1 MCGIC
6 GLIDFTGQY
15 GAGLYE
21 LVRRMTASLQHRGP
35 DAEGHWSGP
44 GASLGHRRL
53 SIIDLAG
60 SSQPMLDDSGRYVL
74 VFNGE
79 IYNYLELKQELKEC
93 GFRFA
98 TAGDTE
104 VLLTAFMQ
112 YGTECLHKLNGMFA
126 FAVWDR
132 KTRRLFAARDRLGVK
147 PLFYGTDRNG
157 TFAFASELQ
166 ALRGLPFDTSIRSD
180 SLCEY
185 LRHGFIQ
192 SPKTIFQRIHELRPG
207 HFMIYDSGGL
217 RVERYWEPPLPD
229 RKSAGRPMGDLMEE
243 LRELFHSAVRI
254 RLRSDVPLG
263 AFLSGGL
270 DSSIVVAAMKQLG
283 ETSIHTFSIGFG
295 GRGFDESPYARS
307 VAAHL
312 GTHHHE
318 RRFLPGIPELLNHLV
333 RHYGQPYGDSS
344 AVPTWHL
351 CQMTREHVTVALSGD
366 GGDELF
372 CGYRRYMARRMLA
385 WYRLVPTAIRHGAL
399 TKRIERLPE
408 GTAYY
413 GDSVIKKLKL
423 FVALDKRVASNPH
436 DIYPACF
443 STGELQAMLGLT
455 SEETCRILETGPL
468 LSPKRTAG
476 MTDIET
482 MMAVDLLH
490 YLPDDILTKVDRASM
505 AHALE
510 VRSPFM
516 DYRLVEFAARLPLAY
531 KLRGLTTKYILR
543 KAFERDL
550 PEEPIKR
557 AKHGFATPL
566 GDEFL
571 GPLQYAYRDTVL
583 GRKSDCLVD
592 PDIAEDLLTEH
603 LSGRADHSHKLWLLL
618 FLHAWAHWWKQND
631 AG

>member
-6 GLIDFTGQY
+6 GLIDFSGQY
-15 GAGLYE
+15 GITLPEHVA
-21 LVRRMTASLQHRGP
+21 RMTSRLRHRGP
-35 DAEGHWSGP
+35 DAGGQWSGP

-53 SIIDLAG
+53 SIIDLSG
-60 SSQPMLDDSGRYVL
+60 SLQPMLDRSRRYVL

-79 IYNYLELKQELKEC
+79 IYNYLELRAELEEL
-93 GFRFA
+93 GFRFS
-98 TAGDTE
+98 TQGDTE
-104 VLLTAFMQ
+104 VLLAAFIH
-112 YGTECLHKLNGMFA
+112 YGADCLHKLNGMFA
-126 FAVWDR
+126 FAVWDSTA
-132 KTRRLFAARDRLGVK
+132 KSLFAARDRLGVK
-147 PLFYGTDRNG
+147 PLFFGTDRNG
-157 TFAFASELQ
+157 AFAFASELQ
-166 ALRGLPFDTSIRSD
+166 ALRGLPMDTSWRWD

-185 LRHGFIQ
+185 LRHGFIR
-192 SPKTIFQRIHELRPG
+192 SPKTIFQGIHELRPG
-207 HFMIYDSGGL
+207 HFMVHDSGGL
-217 RVERYWEPPLPD
+217 RIEKYWEPPLPD
-229 RKSAGRPMGDLMEE
+229 REPFDRPLGDLVDE
-243 LRELFHSAVRI
+243 LRAIFHSAVRL

-295 GRGFDESPYARS
+295 GKGFDESPFARR

-318 RRFLPGIPELLNHLV
+318 RQLLPQIPELLNDLV

-351 CQMTREHVTVALSGD
+351 CRMTRQHVTVALSGD

-372 CGYRRYMARRMLA
+372 CGYRRYVARRMLA
-385 WYRLVPTAIRHGAL
+385 WYRLLPAAVRQGSL
-399 TKRIERLPE
+399 LKRIERLPE

-413 GDSVIKKLKL
+413 DNSVIKKLKL
-423 FVALDKRVASNPH
+423 FVALDQRVAANPH

-443 STGELQAMLGLT
+443 DTAELQALLGLT
-455 SEETCRILETGPL
+455 TAETSRLLDVPPLIPEERI
-468 LSPKRTAG
+468 SG
-476 MTDIET
+476 MSDIET
-482 MMAVDLLH
+482 MMAADLLY

-516 DYRLVEFAARLPLAY
+516 DYRLVEFAARLPLTY
-531 KLRGLTTKYILR
+531 KLKGLTTKYILR

-571 GPLQYAYRDTVL
+571 GPLQRTYRETVL
-583 GRKSDCLVD
+583 GETSRCPIDRHA
-592 PDIAEDLLTEH
+592 AEHILAEH
-603 LSGRADHSHKLWLLL
+603 LSGRRDNSHRLWLLL
-618 FLHAWAHWWKQND
+618 FLHAWADWWKQND